1 MAKSASAHPAAAL
14 RYGRRKR
21 RLAAVGVAAFV
32 TTMGSFAAA
41 AVITTNEVQSTFE
54 LTDCLSKTASQ
65 DSIDFGA
72 NAADNYYINF
82 DNTTTAVDPVTNV
95 AVLHETLTVR
105 APAGFITKST
115 DTFTVDAT
123 ACGNNFDVRLVANP
137 INTFGEPDIA
147 GNWADKGVLLYLSE
161 VAAPGDDFTV
171 VADWDQTPLIV
182 TSAGVVTN
190 ASTGLATL
198 ADNSTLTVG
207 FQLNGGAPAGAA
219 GEFNFQVE
227 FIPLP

>member
-1 MAKSASAHPAAAL
+1 
-14 RYGRRKR
+14 
-21 RLAAVGVAAFV
+21 
-32 TTMGSFAAA
+32 MGSFAAA

-65 DSIDFGA
+65 DAIEFGTLA
-72 NAADNYYINF
+72 TDNYYINF
-82 DNTTTAVDPVTNV
+82 DNTTTAIDPVTNV
-95 AVLHETLTVR
+95 TVLHETLTVK

-123 ACGNNFDVRLVANP
+123 ACGHNFEVRLVSNP
-137 INTFGEPDIA
+137 INTFGEPDVA
-147 GNWADKGVLLYLSE
+147 GNWADKGVLPYLSE
-161 VAAPGDDFTV
+161 VTAPGDDFTV
-171 VADWDQTPLIV
+171 AADWDQTPLV
-182 TSAGVVTN
+182 VNSAGAVVN
-190 ASTGLATL
+190 AATGLATL
-198 ADNSTLTVG
+198 ADDSTLTVG